1 MNLIRII
8 PAEGAN
14 MTQNS
19 LNPEITKPFPASRKI
34 YVPGMQAGVRVAM
47 REISQTPTRNVAN
60 QPIRVYDTSGP
71 YTDPEATIDLQQ
83 GLAPLRRPW
92 INARGRGA
100 NVSQMHYARHGMI
113 TPEMEYIAI
122 RENLGRGLSSES
134 GDAPHAQG

>member
-34 YVPGMQAGVRVAM
+34 YVPGMQAGGRVAM
-47 REISQTPTRNVAN
+47 RGISQTPPRNVAN

-71 YTDPEATIDLQQ
+71 YTDSEAAIDLQQ
-83 GLAPLRRPW
+83 GLAPLRPPRV
-92 INARGRGA
+92 NARGCAGNR
-100 NVSQMHYARHGMI
+100 
-113 TPEMEYIAI
+113 TP
-122 RENLGRGLSSES
+122 RT
-134 GDAPHAQG
+134 